1 MRRFAVIGIGKF
13 GFHVTKTLFEDG
25 NEVVAIDQDR
35 NRIQG
40 IEPFCTETIVLDAQ
54 DKEHLKALGLE
65 DLDAV
70 VVSTGVNIKIS
81 ILITSYLKE
90 IGIKR
95 ILAKAVDEDHG
106 NILKKIGATEIIYPE
121 KDMAI
126 KVARGL
132 STPHILDFLP
142 LTEDYNLIQIAPPRA
157 FIGKSL
163 RTLDLRARYNIYVI
177 AVKEIVP
184 DNFVLLP
191 PADFIIK
198 DSDILIMLGRSED
211 IKRIKALE

>member
-1 MRRFAVIGIGKF
+1 MKRFAVIGIGKF
-13 GFHVTKTLFEDG
+13 GFHVTKTLFEGG

-35 NRIQG
+35 NRIQD
-40 IEPFCTETIVLDAQ
+40 IEPFCTETMVLDAKQ
-54 DKEHLKALGLE
+54 KERLKALGLE

-70 VVSTGVNIKIS
+70 VVSTGVNTITS
-81 ILITSYLKE
+81 ILITSYLQE
-90 IGIKR
+90 IGVKR
-95 ILAKAVDEDHG
+95 ILAKAADEDHG
-106 NILKKIGATEIIYPE
+106 NILKKVGATEIIYPE
-121 KDMAI
+121 KDMAV

-142 LTEDYNLIQIAPPRA
+142 LTEDYNLIQIAPPRP

-163 RTLDLRARYNIYVI
+163 RALDLRARHNIYVI

-184 DNFVLLP
+184 ENFVLLP